1 LKAPLTT
8 GFYRPIKRVKLVV
21 WVRSLYA
28 GSLFQNGDG
37 MKPLCAAALCLHIPP
52 QFHWRYVSIDPLM
65 ETHDLVLGVY
75 SPCLEVVKGY
85 SQDYQIPPTVASLPD
100 PPLSIVI
107 ACHSHAPVSEF
118 WNRLSTPKIAIT
130 MACCADYAELP
141 GVEPKLK
148 DNRLLK
154 HLISS
159 AWGHI
164 NANNKIY
171 ISWEDIEREGLDIG
185 TSDEHEYKILKY
197 NDEHDRECYELLLNT
212 KSSYKYNIR
221 VKPWITAHYH

>member
-1 LKAPLTT
+1 MTKKCWSYDFKNQYGMILDSENCIPTSEGKQKKLKALSKRRHLEA
-8 GFYRPIKRVKLVV
+8 GFYHVNISCDNDNFRKIFAFSKNVYLKE
-21 WVRSLYA
+21 SLQFAMKHADEYDVTIELITDGEPNA
-28 GSLFQNGDG
+28 YLYDEDDMVSL
-37 MKPLCAAALCLHIPP
+37 K
-52 QFHWRYVSIDPLM
+52 SIT
-65 ETHDLVLGVY
+65 EEWFENFT
-75 SPCLEVVKGY
+75 
-85 SQDYQIPPTVASLPD
+85 
-100 PPLSIVI
+100 
-107 ACHSHAPVSEF
+107 
-118 WNRLSTPKIAIT
+118 RR
-130 MACCADYAELP
+130 
-141 GVEPKLK
+141 KLK

>member
-1 LKAPLTT
+1 M
-8 GFYRPIKRVKLVV
+8 V

-37 MKPLCAAALCLHIPP
+37 MKRLCAAALCLHIPP

-141 GVEPKLK
+141 GVEPIFQFSDYEVYSPKRK
-148 DNRLLK
+148 
-154 HLISS
+154 I
-159 AWGHI
+159 
-164 NANNKIY
+164 KIY
-171 ISWEDIEREGLDIG
+171 SAGAPLPAPTG
-185 TSDEHEYKILKY
+185 AT
-197 NDEHDRECYELLLNT
+197 
-212 KSSYKYNIR
+212 
-221 VKPWITAHYH
+221 TAAGDSVRDDDPHTEPSASVSVVR